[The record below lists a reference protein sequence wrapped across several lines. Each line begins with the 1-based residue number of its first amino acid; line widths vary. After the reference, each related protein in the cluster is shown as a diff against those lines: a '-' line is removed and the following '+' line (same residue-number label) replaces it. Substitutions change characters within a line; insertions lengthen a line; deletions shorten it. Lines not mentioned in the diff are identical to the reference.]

1 MNVKRLISE
10 LNLKVVS
17 KTDGT
22 GKRVDG
28 CYICDLL
35 SRVMHR
41 AKAGDVWITV
51 QTNINI
57 TAVAAL
63 SDIACIIIPEGIEV
77 EQTTVDKAN
86 EKGITILSSEADSFT
101 LAARINSLL

>member
-1 MNVKRLISE
+1 MKVSQLVEK

-17 KTDGT
+17 GASS
-22 GKRVDG
+22 VDSSVTG

-35 SRVMHR
+35 SRVMH
-41 AKAGDVWITV
+41 KARPGDVWITV

-63 SDIACIIIPEGIEV
+63 SDIACVIIPEGIEV
-77 EQTTVDKAN
+77 EQSTVDKSN
-86 EKGITILSSEADSFT
+86 EKNIVILSSQQDSFE
-101 LAARINSLL
+101 LAVRLNSLL